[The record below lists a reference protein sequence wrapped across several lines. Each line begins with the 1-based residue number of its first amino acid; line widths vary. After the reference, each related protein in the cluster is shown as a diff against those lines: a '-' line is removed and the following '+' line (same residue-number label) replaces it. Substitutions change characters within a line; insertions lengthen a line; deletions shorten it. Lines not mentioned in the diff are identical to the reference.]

1 MGLLDGVLGGL
12 LNQQGGENQ
21 SGNII
26 GALLGGANQQG
37 GAAGGIGGVLETLA
51 ANGMADHVASWLG
64 DGHNLPIST
73 DQLRSALGNEQ
84 VQQMASSL
92 GLPVDDFLKHVADHL
107 PAAAAAGAATPDDG
121 ASA

>member
-1 MGLLDGVLGGL
+1 
-12 LNQQGGENQ
+12 
-21 SGNII
+21 
-26 GALLGGANQQG
+26 NQQG

-92 GLPVDDFLKHVADHL
+92 GLPVDDFL
-107 PAAAAAGAATPDDG
+107 
-121 ASA
+121 